1 MNFLSALSLVH
12 IRAVM
17 NLRANAS
24 QTYLSYL
31 WWLLEPALYVAL
43 FYVVFEVLMLRGQPG
58 FLFFLILGKV
68 PFLWVSKSLSAGA
81 NSIRANRGLMGQLR
95 LPLGILPY
103 TPIVEALYKQIVVFT
118 VLAVFLSLSLDVT
131 PTQDWWAL
139 LFIMFV
145 NLLFIVAITL
155 PFAWC
160 VALVPDVSQL
170 LPIITMGLMFTSGIF
185 FDVNDIPE
193 VEMRDALLAY
203 QPLAF
208 ILDAYRAVI
217 LRGELPDLHHLSTL
231 AVLCL
236 GFIALWHALYSK
248 THYLLVRRV
257 LNS

>member
-1 MNFLSALSLVH
+1 MGL
-12 IRAVM
+12 IRAISLIHVRATM
-17 NLRANAS
+17 NLKANAS

-58 FLFFLILGKV
+58 FLFFLIVGKV
-68 PFLWVSKSLSAGA
+68 PFLWVSKSLSSGA
-81 NSIRANRGLMGQLR
+81 NSIRANRGLMGQMK
-95 LPLGILPY
+95 LPIGVLPY
-103 TPIVEALYKQIVVFT
+103 TLILESLYKQVVVFS
-118 VLAVFLSLSLDVT
+118 VLAVFLSFSLDVT

-139 LFIMFV
+139 LFIMLV

-160 VALVPDVSQL
+160 VALIPDVSQL

-185 FDVNDIPE
+185 FDVNEIPDLE
-193 VEMRDALLAY
+193 LRDALLTY

-217 LRGELPDLHHLSTL
+217 LRGQLPDLHHLSVL
-231 AVLCL
+231 AGICASV
-236 GFIALWHALYSK
+236 IAFWHVLYSR

-257 LNS
+257 LHS

>member
-1 MNFLSALSLVH
+1 MKFLSALSLVH
-12 IRAVM
+12 IRATM

-24 QTYLSYL
+24 QTYLSYF
-31 WWLLEPALYVAL
+31 WWLLEPALYVAV

-95 LPLGILPY
+95 IPLGVLPY
-103 TPIVEALYKQIVVFT
+103 TPILEAFYKQCVVFF
-118 VLAVFLSLSLDVT
+118 VFAIFLSVSLDVT
-131 PTQDWWAL
+131 PAQDWWAL
-139 LFIMFV
+139 LFIMLV
-145 NLLFIVAITL
+145 NLLFIIALTL

-160 VALVPDVSQL
+160 VALVPDISQL

-185 FDVNDIPE
+185 FDVNEIPDPKIRE
-193 VEMRDALLAY
+193 ALLTF

-208 ILDAYRAVI
+208 ILDAYRVVI
-217 LRGELPDLHHLSTL
+217 LRGQLPDLHHLSVL
-231 AVLCL
+231 ATICL
-236 GFIALWHALYSK
+236 GFIALWHVVFSR

-257 LNS
+257 LQS